1 MWSGLHLVDALESFP
16 QSYRQSR
23 GAGYDLARW
32 RVIGPLMEGRLG
44 LLRDRQGY
52 TDDLIP

>member
-1 MWSGLHLVDALESFP
+1 
-16 QSYRQSR
+16 
-23 GAGYDLARW
+23 
-32 RVIGPLMEGRLG
+32 VIGPLMEGRLG